1 MTRSILYLKD
11 VRVEGPRR
19 QVVPE
24 ASGVNQFT
32 VSGNDV
38 TAKVNLLERSCSC
51 QKFDLVKMS
60 CELVMAALR
69 TKYGDGVGYEAEW
82 TVPQEV
88 QDTKI
93 SPSPYDLKLGMK
105 KVKYTKGV
113 GETLKSKRR
122 NTRSFL
128 GRIVVRRKLLLFLLI
143 LVDLATV
150 LMDGNGGG
158 LHVASIRNRTNPL
171 VVSQNADESAL
182 GSSLRF
188 SPVDPKENTVR
199 LSTDMNVKFTSMVI
213 SDSSTVWRIYTELI
227 PQRYLVTVGGVVG
240 NPGRETLGNWFKIDK
255 YEDAYKLVYC
265 PGVCNICRPFC
276 GDIGVLVE
284 NGKRVLFVGR
294 DKPLKVTFHK
304 L

>member
-1 MTRSILYLKD
+1 MEVISIKRFMLPFLLVALSITSSFLIKAQD
-11 VRVEGPRR
+11 VREPVLD
-19 QVVPE
+19 
-24 ASGVNQFT
+24 
-32 VSGNDV
+32 VSGNAV
-38 TAKVNLLERSCSC
+38 RTGVNYFILP
-51 QKFDLVKMS
+51 
-60 CELVMAALR
+60 A
-69 TKYGDGVGYEAEW
+69 
-82 TVPQEV
+82 
-88 QDTKI
+88 
-93 SPSPYDLKLGMK
+93 
-105 KVKYTKGV
+105 
-113 GETLKSKRR
+113 
-122 NTRSFL
+122 
-128 GRIVVRRKLLLFLLI
+128 GR
-143 LVDLATV
+143 
-150 LMDGNGGG
+150 GNGGG

-182 GSSLRF
+182 GSSLQF

-294 DKPLKVTFHK
+294 DKPPKVTFHK